1 MFNEARR
8 NVPSVIY
15 IPTIEKWWS
24 LVSETV
30 RAIFL
35 SSLSQLDPNIPIL
48 FLATADIQYKHLPEP
63 VSTKRNTFYVYVK
76 SNIFVLKVSSKV
88 SIARK
93 TKKF

>member
-48 FLATADIQYKHLPEP
+48 FLATADIQYKNLPEP
-63 VSTKRNTFYVYVK
+63 VST
-76 SNIFVLKVSSKV
+76 SNKYFLRSCGN
-88 SIARK
+88 
-93 TKKF
+93 